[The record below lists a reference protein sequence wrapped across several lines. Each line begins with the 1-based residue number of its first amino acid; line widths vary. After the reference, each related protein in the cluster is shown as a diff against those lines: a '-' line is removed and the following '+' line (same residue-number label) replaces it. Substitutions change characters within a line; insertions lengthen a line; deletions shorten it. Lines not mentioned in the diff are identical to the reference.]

1 VRGTQDGCVLFAA
14 PPENEYGL
22 RTSETRK
29 ITSRGANI
37 MSQVISG
44 TPLTGR
50 VAVVTGASSG
60 IGEATAE
67 RLAQLGA
74 KVALL
79 ARRGERIEA
88 AADRINAAGG
98 TALAVT
104 TDVTDRAALLAA
116 ADRIDAELG
125 HVDLVFANAGIQLI
139 SEIVDLKVED
149 WDTQIDLN
157 IKGVMN
163 TIQSFVTSLVD
174 AAEAGKTADL
184 ITTSSIA
191 ATRVLEKFQVYS
203 GTKAY
208 ISQLTRLLR
217 TELGRKNVRVSTI
230 EPGMVDT
237 ELPDHVTD
245 PDASKLM
252 ADLIDQI
259 DVLRSEDVA
268 ETVAF
273 VAAVPKHV
281 NLTEITILPTAQI
294 I

>member
-1 VRGTQDGCVLFAA
+1 
-14 PPENEYGL
+14 
-22 RTSETRK
+22 
-29 ITSRGANI
+29 

-79 ARRGERIEA
+79 ARRSERIDA

-98 TALAVT
+98 TALAIT
-104 TDVTDRAALLAA
+104 TDVTDRAALQAA
-116 ADRIDAELG
+116 ANRIDAELG

-163 TIQSFVTSLVD
+163 TIQAFVTSLVD

-273 VAAVPKHV
+273 IAAVPKHV

>member
-1 VRGTQDGCVLFAA
+1 MNQVL
-14 PPENEYGL
+14 
-22 RTSETRK
+22 T
-29 ITSRGANI
+29 
-37 MSQVISG
+37 G

-50 VAVVTGASSG
+50 IAVITGASSG

-79 ARRGERIEA
+79 ARRTDRITTT
-88 AADRINAAGG
+88 ADRINAAGG
-98 TALAVT
+98 TAIAIAIT
-104 TDVTDRAALLAA
+104 TDVTDRTALKAA
-116 ADRIDAELG
+116 ADRITTELG
-125 HVDLVFANAGIQLI
+125 PVDLVFANAGVQLI
-139 SEIVDLKVED
+139 SEIVDLKVDD

-163 TIQSFVTSLVD
+163 TIQAFVEPLVQ
-174 AAEAGKTADL
+174 AAADDKPADL

-217 TELGRKNVRVSTI
+217 TELGRKNVRVATI

-237 ELPDHVTD
+237 ELPDHATD
-245 PDASKLM
+245 PDASQLM

-259 DVLRSEDVA
+259 DVLQSEDIA

-273 VAAVPKHV
+273 LTAVPKHV
-281 NLTEITILPTAQI
+281 NLTEITILPTAQAI
-294 I
+294 

>member
-1 VRGTQDGCVLFAA
+1 
-14 PPENEYGL
+14 
-22 RTSETRK
+22 
-29 ITSRGANI
+29 

-74 KVALL
+74 NVALL
-79 ARRGERIEA
+79 ARRSERIEA

-104 TDVTDRAALLAA
+104 TDVTDRAALQAA
-116 ADRIDAELG
+116 ADRINAELG

-163 TIQSFVTSLVD
+163 TIQAFVTALVD
-174 AAEAGKTADL
+174 AAEAGNTADL

>member
-1 VRGTQDGCVLFAA
+1 
-14 PPENEYGL
+14 
-22 RTSETRK
+22 
-29 ITSRGANI
+29 
-37 MSQVISG
+37 MSTLIAG
-44 TPLTGR
+44 TPLAGR

-67 RLAQLGA
+67 RFAELGA

-79 ARRGERIEA
+79 ARRKDRLEDVAERITSK
-88 AADRINAAGG
+88 GG
-98 TALAVT
+98 IALALP
-104 TDVTDRAALLAA
+104 TDVTDRAAVRAA
-116 ADRIDAELG
+116 AERISVELG
-125 HVDLVFANAGIQLI
+125 NVDLVFANAGVQLI
-139 SEIVDLKVED
+139 SEIGDLKTED
-149 WDTQIDLN
+149 WDAQIDLN

-163 TIQSFVTSLVD
+163 TIQAFVGSLE
-174 AAEAGKTADL
+174 AAGTDGRPADL

-208 ISQLTRLLR
+208 ISHITRLLR
-217 TELGRKNVRVSTI
+217 TELGRKSIRVSTI

-245 PDASKLM
+245 PDASRLM
-252 ADLIDQI
+252 ADLIEQI
-259 DVLRSEDVA
+259 DVLQSRDVA

-273 VAAVPKHV
+273 LAGLPKHV
-281 NLTEITILPTAQI
+281 NLTEITILPTQQI

>member
-1 VRGTQDGCVLFAA
+1 
-14 PPENEYGL
+14 
-22 RTSETRK
+22 
-29 ITSRGANI
+29 
-37 MSQVISG
+37 MSQVLTG

-50 VAVVTGASSG
+50 IAVVTGASSG

-79 ARRGERIEA
+79 ARRTDRITTTA
-88 AADRINAAGG
+88 NRINAAGG
-98 TALAVT
+98 TAIAVT
-104 TDVTDRAALLAA
+104 TDVTDRTALQAT
-116 ADRIDAELG
+116 ADRITTELG
-125 HVDLVFANAGIQLI
+125 PVDLVFANAGVQLI
-139 SEIVDLKVED
+139 SEIVDLKVDD

-163 TIQSFVTSLVD
+163 TIQAFVEPLVQ
-174 AAEAGKTADL
+174 AAADDKPADL

-217 TELGRKNVRVSTI
+217 TELGRKNVRVATI

-252 ADLIDQI
+252 ADLIHDI
-259 DVLRSEDVA
+259 DCLQSADIA
-268 ETVAF
+268 ETIAF
-273 VAAVPKHV
+273 MAAVPRHV
-281 NLTEITILPTAQI
+281 NLTEITIMPTAQAI
-294 I
+294 

>member
-1 VRGTQDGCVLFAA
+1 MNTLIA
-14 PPENEYGL
+14 
-22 RTSETRK
+22 
-29 ITSRGANI
+29 
-37 MSQVISG
+37 G
-44 TPLTGR
+44 TPLAGR

-67 RLAQLGA
+67 RFAELGA
-74 KVALL
+74 KVALV
-79 ARRGERIEA
+79 ARRKDRLDEIAERITEK
-88 AADRINAAGG
+88 GG
-98 TALAVT
+98 IALAVP
-104 TDVTDRAALLAA
+104 TDVTDRAAVHAA
-116 ADRIDAELG
+116 AEQIAVGLG
-125 HVDLVFANAGIQLI
+125 AVDLVFANAGVQLI
-139 SEIVDLKVED
+139 SEIGDLKVQD
-149 WDTQIDLN
+149 WDAQIDLN

-163 TIQSFVTSLVD
+163 TIEGFVGSLE
-174 AAEAGKTADL
+174 AAGGEGRPADL

-203 GTKAY
+203 GTKAF
-208 ISQLTRLLR
+208 ISHITRLLR
-217 TELGRKNVRVSTI
+217 TELGRKNVRVATV

-252 ADLIDQI
+252 ADLIEQI
-259 DVLRSEDVA
+259 DVLQAADVA

-273 VAAVPKHV
+273 VAALPKHV

>member
-1 VRGTQDGCVLFAA
+1 
-14 PPENEYGL
+14 
-22 RTSETRK
+22 
-29 ITSRGANI
+29 

-79 ARRGERIEA
+79 ARRSERIDA
-88 AADRINAAGG
+88 AADRIDAAGG
-98 TALAVT
+98 TALAIT
-104 TDVTDRAALLAA
+104 TDVTDRAALQAA
-116 ADRIDAELG
+116 ANRIDAELG

-163 TIQSFVTSLVD
+163 TIQAFVTSLVD

-273 VAAVPKHV
+273 IAAVPKHV

>member
-1 VRGTQDGCVLFAA
+1 MDVDRLGWD
-14 PPENEYGL
+14 
-22 RTSETRK
+22 
-29 ITSRGANI
+29 
-37 MSQVISG
+37 SG
-44 TPLTGR
+44 RCG
-50 VAVVTGASSG
+50 VTA
-60 IGEATAE
+60 
-67 RLAQLGA
+67 
-74 KVALL
+74 
-79 ARRGERIEA
+79 
-88 AADRINAAGG
+88 
-98 TALAVT
+98 
-104 TDVTDRAALLAA
+104 DVTDRAVLQAA
-116 ADRIDAELG
+116 ARRISTELG
-125 HVDLVFANAGIQLI
+125 AVDLVFANAGVQLI

-149 WDTQIDLN
+149 WDAQIDLN

-163 TIQSFVTSLVD
+163 TIQAFITSLVD
-174 AAEAGKTADL
+174 AAADGKPADL

-252 ADLIDQI
+252 ADLIAQI

-273 VAAVPKHV
+273 VATVPKHV

>member
-1 VRGTQDGCVLFAA
+1 MGSLPGTAAGRPIPIRNFPPRGRRGVV
-14 PPENEYGL
+14 
-22 RTSETRK
+22 
-29 ITSRGANI
+29 TSRTR
-37 MSQVISG
+37 SG
-44 TPLTGR
+44 R
-50 VAVVTGASSG
+50 
-60 IGEATAE
+60 
-67 RLAQLGA
+67 QLH
-74 KVALL
+74 
-79 ARRGERIEA
+79 EA
-88 AADRINAAGG
+88 AAD
-98 TALAVT
+98 
-104 TDVTDRAALLAA
+104 DRP
-116 ADRIDAELG
+116 R
-125 HVDLVFANAGIQLI
+125 
-139 SEIVDLKVED
+139 S
-149 WDTQIDLN
+149 DLN

-163 TIQSFVTSLVD
+163 TIQAFVTSLVD

-259 DVLRSEDVA
+259 DVLQSEDVA